1 MKTFLRRLAL
11 ATVVL
16 AAAVWG
22 TAQNSAF
29 AQSATIQ
36 FTVVKAGYFL
46 GVSGGEGTLFY
57 NGRSY
62 PLSIGGVSLGLTFG
76 ASRAEMVGEVY
87 NLRHLS
93 DIAGTYTE
101 LQAGVAIAGGAKTAR
116 LRNSKGVEL
125 HVRGRQIGLEVALDL
140 GGIAISL
147 K

>member
-1 MKTFLRRLAL
+1 MIIQLRRLAL
-11 ATVVL
+11 AIVVL
-16 AAAVWG
+16 AGALAA

-29 AQSATIQ
+29 AQTASIE
-36 FTVVKAGYFL
+36 FTVLKAGYFV
-46 GVSGGEGTLFY
+46 GVSGGSGTLFY
-57 NGRSY
+57 KGRNY

-87 NLRHLS
+87 NLRRPS
-93 DIAGTYTE
+93 DIVGTYTE
-101 LQAGVAIAGGAKTAR
+101 VQAGLAIAGGAKTAR

-140 GGIAISL
+140 GGIGIRL